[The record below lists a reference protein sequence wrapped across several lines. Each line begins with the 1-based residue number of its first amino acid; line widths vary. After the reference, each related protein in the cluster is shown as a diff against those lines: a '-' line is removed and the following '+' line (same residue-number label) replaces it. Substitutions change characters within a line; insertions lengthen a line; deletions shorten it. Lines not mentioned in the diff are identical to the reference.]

1 MQMMFAQWYQAA
13 KKLSENPAI
22 SSGMQKVMDGLQE
35 AQSAMLTQAPQTPPS
50 QNPPV

>member
-1 MQMMFAQWYQAA
+1 MMLAKLYQVA
-13 KKLSENPAI
+13 KQLSQNPII
-22 SSGMQKVMDGLQE
+22 SSGMQKVMEGLQE